1 MKAFVVD
8 ASVALKW
15 ILLEEHS
22 ELALVLLD
30 GSFVLHVPNL
40 VFAEF
45 GNTLW
50 KKSVRGELTPPQI
63 DEAIA
68 LFQDVP
74 LRAHRDRWLLK
85 NATRITREKITR
97 STIVFTSRWPNPWK
111 PQSSPPIGNS
121 CRRSPIPHEL
131 CLLRTFYKPEFR
143 LPERIR

>member
-30 GSFVLHVPNL
+30 GSFELHVPNL

-74 LRAHRDRWLLK
+74 LRVHRDRWLLK
-85 NATRITREKITR
+85 NATRIAREKNHPVYDCFYLALAESLETAVVTADRKLVQKIADPTR
-97 STIVFTSRWPNPWK
+97 ALFVTDFL
-111 PQSSPPIGNS
+111 QA
-121 CRRSPIPHEL
+121 
-131 CLLRTFYKPEFR
+131 
-143 LPERIR
+143 